1 MNIAGVTLETTK
13 LRSTPGGDVITG
25 SIPKDT
31 QITADDSAGSWFK
44 LITVN
49 GTVRGGYVNSRS
61 IKITAITP
69 PPPPDTPPTTT
80 NPKIIRTIQVLDD
93 FSLIVDGVPE

>member
-1 MNIAGVTLETTK
+1 MTIVSGVTLETTK
-13 LRSTPGGDVITG
+13 IRSTPGGDIITG

-31 QITADDSAGSWFK
+31 HITADDSAGSWLK

-49 GTVRGGYVNSRS
+49 STAKGGYVNSRS

-69 PPPPDTPPTTT
+69 PPPPPPSTTLTPFTLT
-80 NPKIIRTIQVLDD
+80 
-93 FSLIVDGVPE
+93 VDGYKPFIGDLEKL

>member
-13 LRSTPGGDVITG
+13 IRSTPGGDIITG

-31 QITADDSAGSWFK
+31 QITADDSAGSWLK

-61 IKITAITP
+61 IKINTITP
-69 PPPPDTPPTTT
+69 PPPPPPPPSTTLTPFTLT
-80 NPKIIRTIQVLDD
+80 
-93 FSLIVDGVPE
+93 VDGYKPFIGNLEKQ